1 MEKEDVKVLIHAG
14 LALIVIFGGFALI
27 ELYGKPIITGGAVG
41 ARESKDIYCVQ
52 VNKIQHKGVDNKD
65 SCCRMIQ
72 KADMCQLL
80 DGSMEIGF
88 DYAKRT
94 GEPAGL
100 CKAEYLCSSSTGAE
114 ENRLYFGFDTYE
126 YCELSGY
133 RVILS

>member
-41 ARESKDIYCVQ
+41 AKEAKGVGCVQ
-52 VNKIQHKGVDNKD
+52 VNRVQHKGITSKD

-72 KADMCQLL
+72 KADNCQLL

-88 DYAKRT
+88 DYDKRT
-94 GEPAGL
+94 GTPTGL
-100 CKAEYLCSSSTGAE
+100 YKAEYLCISPTSVD
-114 ENRLYFGFDTYE
+114 ENRLYFGFDAYE

-133 RVILS
+133 RIILS